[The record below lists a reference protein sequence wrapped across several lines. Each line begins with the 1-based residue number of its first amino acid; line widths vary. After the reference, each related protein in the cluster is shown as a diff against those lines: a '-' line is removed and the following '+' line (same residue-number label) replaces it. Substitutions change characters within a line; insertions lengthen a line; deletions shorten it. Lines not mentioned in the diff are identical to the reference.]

1 MSSTDRARVES
12 TDEGPLPGLL
22 ATPECMALADQLAL
36 FFERFGFRRNL
47 GRIWAALFLSP
58 RPLSQAQLAAHLG
71 ISAGLVSSGL
81 KELTHFEMIH
91 PVDRPG
97 ARRGHY
103 EAETRLLRIV
113 QSILSKRELPA
124 VRALHETVRAA
135 RVGLGRPAEDE
146 LATETVHLADR
157 LRSVEDA
164 ARLYAAMARL
174 VMAIAHLPTLAL
186 ARAIRLVEGLRLSDW
201 PEERAAPPTVEA
213 RS

>member
-1 MSSTDRARVES
+1 MSSRDRIDS
-12 TDEGPLPGLL
+12 PDEGPVPGLL
-22 ATPECMALADQLAL
+22 STPECIALSDQLAL

-58 RPLSQAQLAAHLG
+58 SPLSQAQLAEHLG
-71 ISAGLVSSGL
+71 ISAGLVSGSL

-97 ARRGHY
+97 ARRVHY
-103 EAETRLLRIV
+103 EAEIRLLRIV

-135 RVGLGRPAEDE
+135 RVRLGRPLEGE
-146 LATETVHLADR
+146 LGAQTAHLADR
-157 LRSVEDA
+157 LRAVEDA

-174 VMAIAHLPTLAL
+174 VTAIAHLPVLAV
-186 ARAIRLVEGLRLSDW
+186 ARAIRLVEGLHLTDWSD
-201 PEERAAPPTVEA
+201 ERVAPPPVEA